1 MDKQLIDYN
10 IMAQHL
16 IDNLIGAVRF
26 FVGLI
31 LVIIAVRAFLKT
43 RTSDMLFLTLG
54 FTLITIGNLFSTIY
68 YVDDARM
75 DKLLA
80 NVFDIL
86 GLIALIIAVRKS

>member
-1 MDKQLIDYN
+1 MVSY
-10 IMAQHL
+10 L
-16 IDNLIGAVRF
+16 IDNLIGATRF
-26 FVGLI
+26 LVGLI
-31 LVIIAVRAFLKT
+31 LVVIAMRAFLKT
-43 RTSDMLFLTLG
+43 RTSDMFYLTMG